1 MTQLELAQLAKK
13 ISNLYIFPWHKREK
27 AKLNVLRKARHP
39 SAFDDFYSY
48 VINEWILEQPDKE
61 SLMELFILVGFDMAA
76 FLRLIVSADPGK
88 KRTTEA
94 A

>member
-1 MTQLELAQLAKK
+1 MTQFELAQLAKK

-27 AKLNVLRKARHP
+27 EKFNALRKSRHP
-39 SAFDDFYSY
+39 GAFDDFYSY
-48 VINEWILEQPDKE
+48 VINEWILEQPDKD
-61 SLMELFILVGFDMAA
+61 SLMKLFILVGFDMPA
-76 FLRLIVSADPGK
+76 FFRLIVSPDPGK